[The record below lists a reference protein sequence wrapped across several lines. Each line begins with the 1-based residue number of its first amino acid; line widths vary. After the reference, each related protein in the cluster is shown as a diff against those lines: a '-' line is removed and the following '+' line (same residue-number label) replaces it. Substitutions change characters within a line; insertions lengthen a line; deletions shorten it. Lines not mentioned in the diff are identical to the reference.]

1 MHILKVTRKLE
12 DIILILIGMLFPWSI
27 MFATPQLNFGYWGQ
41 VEGMIIFNHFMSAII
56 ALLLLKAGLDNKEIR
71 QYFSHPVVLLP
82 TVIGFYSILASAF
95 HMLPVFSLYGSPQLG
110 QGAFGYF
117 ALSLLT
123 VLYFHVFK
131 TNKIKLLFFINL
143 LLIVLVI
150 TIGSFFPVITGIV
163 ISFFGFNDWLGLYF
177 TAFII
182 YLIHLLEITNLKIN
196 KKVLGFIFFL
206 LLGPLFWIIDNN
218 SSIALW
224 VILSLV
230 WLFWLISFYY
240 NIKIKFLHQSI
251 FNPLFF
257 TLIPIVLSGIMLL
270 SSFIFWDGIT
280 DQTNQLTKIDT
291 NIGHLGTL
299 VARGSI
305 VRVLFDHLDG
315 IKALVF
321 GYGWGN
327 TSELLLKSFT
337 PEVFYQINT
346 GNRVH
351 FHTHNELFEHIF
363 SIGLV
368 GALFYI
374 MYLYNI
380 FKCSFKISMSITFLW
395 LLYFCIGVFW
405 FQWISNISI
414 QAMLVALLLTNS
426 HINTRYVFSKKIR
439 VLFNSIYFYTFYMIF
454 VSMFLF
460 YGAYIGY
467 YTAYTN
473 TISLGPERLIKISE
487 ESKVTGNCSQT
498 INDYGK
504 GGLQFSQRYNGF
516 NNYFKD
522 QIMLYGVINKSDSIV
537 LNWYICAADEM
548 ILANKASLELMNVHV
563 SVFSTISVLPGK
575 LGDQIRNHTKKYM
588 NLWEERLMQLMSLAP
603 KRVDQ
608 ATPLISYYLKNKNDD
623 GVKRICSFF
632 DTLKTYQ
639 GFCDLALGAIYLK
652 EGNFSDGIYL
662 IKRAN
667 TNGVLDS
674 KNVDKDT
681 TKYLKSII
689 SKYD

>member
-41 VEGMIIFNHFMSAII
+41 VESMIIFNHFMSAII

-251 FNPLFF
+251 FNPLFY
-257 TLIPIVLSGIMLL
+257 TLITIFLSVIMLV
-270 SSFIFWDGIT
+270 SSYIFWDGKTDMTNQIT
-280 DQTNQLTKIDT
+280 DSKYWS
-291 NIGHLGTL
+291 HLATM

-305 VRVLFDHLDG
+305 VRVLFEHLDG
-315 IKALVF
+315 IQALVF

-351 FHTHNELFEHIF
+351 FHTHNELFEHVF

-374 MYLYNI
+374 IYLYNI
-380 FKCSFKISMSITFLW
+380 FKCSFRISMSISFLW

-426 HINTRYVFSKKIR
+426 HINTRYVFSEKIR

-454 VSMFLF
+454 ISMFLF

-467 YTAYTN
+467 YTAYKD
-473 TISLGPERLIKISE
+473 TISSSPERLIEISE

-537 LNWYICAADEM
+537 LNWYICAADEI

-575 LGDQIRNHTKKYM
+575 LGDQIRIHTKKYM

-608 ATPLISYYLKNKNDD
+608 ATPLISYYLKNNNDD

-632 DTLKTYQ
+632 DDARTYQ
-639 GFCDLALGAIYLK
+639 GFCDLALGAIYIK
-652 EGNFSDGIYL
+652 EKNFDQGIYL

-667 TNGVLDS
+667 QNGVLDS
-674 KNVDKDT
+674 KDVDKDT
-681 TKYLKSII
+681 AKYLKSII
-689 SKYD
+689 AKYD

>member
-426 HINTRYVFSKKIR
+426 HINTQYVFSEKIR

-454 VSMFLF
+454 ISMFLF

-467 YTAYTN
+467 YTAYKD
-473 TISLGPERLIKISE
+473 TISSSPERLIEISE

-608 ATPLISYYLKNKNDD
+608 ATPLISYYLKNNNDD

-632 DTLKTYQ
+632 DDARTYQ
-639 GFCDLALGAIYLK
+639 GFCDLALGAIYIK

>member
-12 DIILILIGMLFPWSI
+12 DIIFILIGILFPWSI

-41 VEGMIIFNHFMSAII
+41 VEGMVVFNHFMSAII

-82 TVIGFYSILASAF
+82 AVIGLYSIIASAF

-257 TLIPIVLSGIMLL
+257 TLITIFLSVIMLV
-270 SSFIFWDGIT
+270 SSYIFWDGKTDMTNQIT
-280 DQTNQLTKIDT
+280 DSKYW
-291 NIGHLGTL
+291 GHLATM

-305 VRVLFDHLDG
+305 VRVLFEHLDG
-315 IKALVF
+315 IQALVF
-321 GYGWGN
+321 GFGWGN

-374 MYLYNI
+374 IYLYNI
-380 FKCSFKISMSITFLW
+380 FKCSFRISMSISFLW

-414 QAMLVALLLTNS
+414 QAMLIALLLTNS
-426 HINTRYVFSKKIR
+426 HINTQYVFSEKIR

-454 VSMFLF
+454 ISMFLF

-467 YTAYTN
+467 YTAYKD
-473 TISLGPERLIKISE
+473 TISSSPERLIEISE

-608 ATPLISYYLKNKNDD
+608 ATPLISYYLKNNNDD

-632 DTLKTYQ
+632 DDARTYQ
-639 GFCDLALGAIYLK
+639 GFCDLALGAIYIK
-652 EGNFSDGIYL
+652 EKNFDQGIYL

-667 TNGVLDS
+667 QNGILDS
-674 KNVDKDT
+674 KDVDKDT
-681 TKYLKSII
+681 AKYLKSII
-689 SKYD
+689 AKYD